1 MGMFDW
7 LKRKFRVG
15 SINVCNAP
23 FGDIAFDCKNNK
35 FNMKKKTVDDDRVF
49 TFLSHQHQIP
59 RSEYVEMKL
68 QMMRASRKPKTSIP
82 LIATGVGI
90 AKHKELYLLANQG
103 VFTDG
108 KPYLIYDKN
117 AIYFGCHLEHYKW
130 SWKLNKAVRL

>member
-7 LKRKFRVG
+7 LKRKFRDG

-35 FNMKKKTVDDDRVF
+35 FNMKKKTVE
-49 TFLSHQHQIP
+49 IP